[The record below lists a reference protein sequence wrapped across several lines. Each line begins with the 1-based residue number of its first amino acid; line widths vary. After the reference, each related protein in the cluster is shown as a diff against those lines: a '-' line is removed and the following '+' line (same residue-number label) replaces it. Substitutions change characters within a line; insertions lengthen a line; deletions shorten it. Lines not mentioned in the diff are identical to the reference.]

1 MVSEFVIGENVQNWA
16 GRNENLA
23 ECELVIGEIANS
35 EIANSEIIV
44 VKFV

>member
-1 MVSEFVIGENVQNWA
+1 MVSEFVIGEKVRKWA

-23 ECELVIGEIANS
+23 ECEFVLGDIANS